1 MCPLSPYGDHI
12 ADVVTEI
19 AGAYKIDGIYLDE
32 PSFQSWCAC
41 GFCRARYR
49 EVTGR
54 EIPVATAFGDP
65 EFGSWLDWR
74 AAEIASF
81 VGHVGEAL
89 RALRPGATFMAQHAF
104 PLAATAAGDV
114 WGSDSSRVPAE
125 FAGWYRP
132 AFYAQD
138 IGLVAEQLDVVAI
151 EPWRRIV
158 GMPPWWPGA
167 CVSYARSAGRGRA
180 VLPLLEYPHFPWSLT
195 ALEASELRAAAVDA
209 IANGGGVWY
218 AMYAPD
224 DADPAGWEALGATL
238 AELGGAPQDGE
249 QVTYVGV
256 LASRRSAERYGAT
269 ESESRVLD
277 DIVGT
282 LGIVRSLHL
291 PYAVLAAE
299 ALTADAVAACAVVI
313 VPSAA
318 CLGQREVEL
327 LTAYVEAGGGVIA
340 FGPVGTHDAD
350 GRPRKS
356 GLLDD
361 LCGATTGAPIDAG
374 TSYATVHDTVLGW
387 PAGHQIP
394 LRGAVP
400 AREPRE
406 ARVLATLTPAGDMFS
421 LPEGDSGVPVIT
433 SVKRGA
439 GVAVHAGPAWGRLWL
454 RDGVTQAHALL
465 ERLIKHAAAVPPPFA
480 VDADRGVGVYAWR
493 TDAGLAIWLVNLTGI
508 AEHGTVS
515 RIGPVRISLPGA
527 TSATVRCGA
536 STVHHTDGSLIVE
549 LPFLGEWEC
558 VLVSP

>member
-1 MCPLSPYGDHI
+1 
-12 ADVVTEI
+12 
-19 AGAYKIDGIYLDE
+19 
-32 PSFQSWCAC
+32 
-41 GFCRARYR
+41 
-49 EVTGR
+49 
-54 EIPVATAFGDP
+54 
-65 EFGSWLDWR
+65 
-74 AAEIASF
+74 
-81 VGHVGEAL
+81 
-89 RALRPGATFMAQHAF
+89 
-104 PLAATAAGDV
+104 
-114 WGSDSSRVPAE
+114 
-125 FAGWYRP
+125 
-132 AFYAQD
+132 
-138 IGLVAEQLDVVAI
+138 
-151 EPWRRIV
+151 
-158 GMPPWWPGA
+158 
-167 CVSYARSAGRGRA
+167 
-180 VLPLLEYPHFPWSLT
+180 
-195 ALEASELRAAAVDA
+195 
-209 IANGGGVWY
+209 
-218 AMYAPD
+218 
-224 DADPAGWEALGATL
+224 
-238 AELGGAPQDGE
+238 
-249 QVTYVGV
+249 V

-269 ESESRVLD
+269 ESKSRVLD